1 VTESAS
7 PQGVVVA
14 LVRVI
19 NGELPIM
26 AAEEH
31 LDPQVKMH
39 MDSAQHRGITLWYK
53 WIHLIRNCGR
63 VSDLRMVPVKI
74 WADPQEPGM
83 VHLWMCW
90 SGTDRGKHTAET
102 ALDMYHVRYL
112 IQGGRIVEIWTHK
125 ANYVFIFGEW
135 IRYSACYRLFLG
147 WAMLHF
153 ALEWLWGKD
162 YRADVET

>member
-1 VTESAS
+1 MRPSRGNPADRASCVTESAS

-53 WIHLIRNCGR
+53 WIYLIWNCGR
-63 VSDLRMVPVKI
+63 VPDLPLVPSKI
-74 WADPQEPGM
+74 WADPEEPGM
-83 VHLWMCW
+83 VHLWSCW
-90 SGTDRGKHTAET
+90 RGTEHTAET
-102 ALDMYHVRYL
+102 AFDTYHIRYL

-125 ANYVFIFGEW
+125 ANYV
-135 IRYSACYRLFLG
+135 
-147 WAMLHF
+147 
-153 ALEWLWGKD
+153 
-162 YRADVET
+162 